1 MAYSERIKDIGRIRD
16 YMREFFVF
24 GFRSREEFRQKSA
37 RSYDNERR
45 RAESWLGEYMQ
56 FRQTA
61 EGKNVFLSIDSRAV
75 RHNPLFKA
83 WKTKSFTDGD
93 ITLHFLLMDILSSP
107 DIVLS
112 MPEVLDKLDGLSAG
126 FREPKTFDE
135 STVRKKLKE
144 YAAEGIVT
152 AEKHG
157 RTVMYRRAEDAKL
170 PGRDL
175 LDFFS
180 ETAPCGVVGSFLL
193 DKTDEQA
200 DAFTF
205 KHHYVTGTMD
215 SEILAALFD
224 AMREKRNVTVE
235 TINRHKD
242 RIRENHVVPLGIMI
256 SAQSGRQYLMA
267 HVPRFR
273 RITSFRLD
281 GILSVK
287 QDEVCEWYDD
297 LKAQYERMRPHI
309 WGVSTGNDAGE
320 NLDYVEFTVCYRDD
334 ETHIPERLEREKR
347 SGSVEHLDGN
357 RSRFSA
363 WVCDSREIIPWM
375 RSFLC
380 RITDFRFSNKELET
394 QFAADL
400 REMYELYGIT
410 GEEGEDA

>member
-24 GFRSREEFRQKSA
+24 GFRSREEFTQKSA
-37 RSYDNERR
+37 RSYDNEKRR
-45 RAESWLGEYMQ
+45 VESWLGEYMQ
-56 FRQTA
+56 FRQTS

-75 RHNPLFKA
+75 NHNPLFKA

-93 ITLHFLLMDILSSP
+93 VTLHFLLMDILASP
-107 DIVLS
+107 DTALS
-112 MPEVLDKLDGLSAG
+112 LPEILERLDGMTTG

-144 YAAEGIVT
+144 YVEEGIIQ
-152 AEKHG
+152 AEKRG
-157 RTVMYRRAEDAKL
+157 RALTYRRAENTAL
-170 PGRDL
+170 PDSDL

-180 ETAPCGVVGSFLL
+180 ETAPCGVIGSFLL
-193 DKTDEQA
+193 DMTDEDE

-224 AMREKRNVTVE
+224 AIREKRNVTVE

-242 RIRENHVVPLGIMI
+242 RIRENHVVPLAIMI

-281 GILSVK
+281 SILSVK
-287 QDEVCEWYDD
+287 ADEICEWYDD
-297 LKAQYERMRPHI
+297 LKAHFERMRPHI
-309 WGVSTGNDAGE
+309 WGVSTRNDSGE
-320 NLDYVEFTVCYRDD
+320 NLEYVEFTVCWHDD

-347 SGSVEHLDGN
+347 NGTVERLPGN
-357 RSRFSA
+357 RSRFSV
-363 WVCDSREIIPWM
+363 WVYDSRELIPWM

-380 RITDFRFSNKELET
+380 RITEFRFSNKELEE
-394 QFAADL
+394 QFAADI
-400 REMYELYGIT
+400 REMYALYGIT

>member
-24 GFRSREEFRQKSA
+24 GFRSREEFTQKSA
-37 RSYDNERR
+37 RSYDNEKRR
-45 RAESWLGEYMQ
+45 VESWLGEYMQ

-61 EGKNVFLSIDSRAV
+61 EGKNVFLSIDSRAMN
-75 RHNPLFKA
+75 HNPLFKA
-83 WKTKSFTDGD
+83 WKTKSFTDRD
-93 ITLHFLLMDILSSP
+93 ITLHFLLMDILASP
-107 DIVLS
+107 DAAMSL
-112 MPEVLDKLDGLSAG
+112 PEILEKLDGMTAG
-126 FREPKTFDE
+126 FRDPKTFDE

-144 YAAEGIVT
+144 YAEEGIIQ
-152 AEKHG
+152 AEKRG
-157 RTVMYRRAEDAKL
+157 RTVAYRRTENSDL
-170 PGRDL
+170 PDRAL

-193 DKTDEQA
+193 DKSDDRD

-215 SEILAALFD
+215 SEILASLFD

-242 RIRENHVVPLGIMI
+242 RVRENHVVPLGIMI

-273 RITSFRLD
+273 QITSFRLD
-281 GILSVK
+281 SILSVK
-287 QDEVCEWYDD
+287 ADEICEWYDD
-297 LKAQYERMRPHI
+297 LKARFERMRSHI
-309 WGVSTGNDAGE
+309 WGVSTHNESGE
-320 NLDYVEFTVCYRDD
+320 NLEYVEFTVCWRDD

-347 SGSVEHLDGN
+347 GGSVERLDGN
-357 RSRFSA
+357 RCRFSV
-363 WVCDSREIIPWM
+363 WVYDSRELIPWM

-380 RITDFRFSNKELET
+380 RITEFRFSNQVLEE
-394 QFAADL
+394 QFAADI
-400 REMYELYGIT
+400 REMYALYGIT
-410 GEEGEDA
+410 GEEDEDA

>member
-24 GFRSREEFRQKSA
+24 GFRSREEFTQKSA
-37 RSYDNERR
+37 RSYDNEKRR
-45 RAESWLGEYMQ
+45 VESWLGEYMQ
-56 FRQTA
+56 FRQTS

-75 RHNPLFKA
+75 NHNPLFKA

-93 ITLHFLLMDILSSP
+93 ITLHFLLMDILASP
-107 DIVLS
+107 DTALS
-112 MPEVLDKLDGLSAG
+112 LPEVLERLDGMTAG

-144 YAAEGIVT
+144 YVEEGIIQ
-152 AEKHG
+152 AEKNG
-157 RTVMYRRAEDAKL
+157 RTVTYRRAENTAL
-170 PGRDL
+170 PEDGL

-193 DKTDEQA
+193 DKSDDRG

-281 GILSVK
+281 SILSVK
-287 QDEVCEWYDD
+287 ADEICEWYDD
-297 LKAQYERMRPHI
+297 LKTHFERMRPHI
-309 WGVSTGNDAGE
+309 WGVSTRNEAGE
-320 NLDYVEFTVCYRDD
+320 NLEYVEFTVSYRDD

-347 SGSVEHLDGN
+347 NGTVEHLPGS
-357 RSRFSA
+357 RSRFSV
-363 WVCDSREIIPWM
+363 WVYDSRELIPWM
-375 RSFLC
+375 RSFIC
-380 RITDFRFSNKELET
+380 RITEFRFSNKELEE
-394 QFAADL
+394 QFAADI
-400 REMYELYGIT
+400 REMYALYGIT
-410 GEEGEDA
+410 GEEDEDT

>member
-24 GFRSREEFRQKSA
+24 GFRSREEFTQKSA
-37 RSYDNERR
+37 RSYDNEKRR
-45 RAESWLGEYMQ
+45 VESWLGEYMQ
-56 FRQTA
+56 FRQTS

-75 RHNPLFKA
+75 NHNPLFKA
-83 WKTKSFTDGD
+83 WTTKSFTDGD
-93 ITLHFLLMDILSSP
+93 ITLHFLLMDILASP
-107 DIVLS
+107 DTALTL
-112 MPEVLDKLDGLSAG
+112 PEILERLDGMMAG

-144 YAAEGIVT
+144 YVEEGIIQ
-152 AEKHG
+152 AEKRG
-157 RTVMYRRAEDAKL
+157 RALTYRRAENTAL
-170 PGRDL
+170 PDRGL

-193 DKTDEQA
+193 DKSDDRG

-215 SEILAALFD
+215 SEILAALSD
-224 AMREKRNVTVE
+224 AIREKRNVTVE

-281 GILSVK
+281 SILSVK
-287 QDEVCEWYDD
+287 ADEICEWYDD
-297 LKAQYERMRPHI
+297 LKAHFERMRPHI
-309 WGVSTGNDAGE
+309 WGVSTRNEAGE
-320 NLDYVEFTVCYRDD
+320 NLEYVEFTVSYRDD
-334 ETHIPERLEREKR
+334 ETQIPERLEREKR
-347 SGSVEHLDGN
+347 NGTVEYLPGS
-357 RSRFSA
+357 RSRFSI
-363 WVCDSREIIPWM
+363 WVYDSRELIPWM
-375 RSFLC
+375 RSFIC
-380 RITDFRFSNKELET
+380 RITEFRFSNKELEE
-394 QFAADL
+394 QFAADI
-400 REMYELYGIT
+400 REMYALYGIT
-410 GEEGEDA
+410 GEEDEDA

>member
-16 YMREFFVF
+16 YLREFFVF
-24 GFRSREEFRQKSA
+24 GFRSREEFTQKSA
-37 RSYDNERR
+37 RSYDNEKRR
-45 RAESWLGEYMQ
+45 VESWLGEYMQ

-61 EGKNVFLSIDSRAV
+61 EGKNVFLSIDSRAMN
-75 RHNPLFKA
+75 HNPLFKA

-93 ITLHFLLMDILSSP
+93 ITLHFLLMDILASP
-107 DIVLS
+107 DAALS
-112 MPEVLDKLDGLSAG
+112 LPEILEKLDGMTAG
-126 FREPKTFDE
+126 FRDPKTFDE

-144 YAAEGIVT
+144 YAEEGIIQ
-152 AEKHG
+152 AEKRG
-157 RTVMYRRAEDAKL
+157 RTVAYRRTENRDL
-170 PGRDL
+170 PDHAL

-193 DKTDEQA
+193 DKSDDRD

-215 SEILAALFD
+215 SEILASLFD

-242 RIRENHVVPLGIMI
+242 RVRENHVVPLGIMI

-273 RITSFRLD
+273 QITSFRLD
-281 GILSVK
+281 SILSVK
-287 QDEVCEWYDD
+287 ADEICEWYDD
-297 LKAQYERMRPHI
+297 LKAHFERMRSHI
-309 WGVSTGNDAGE
+309 WGVSTHNESGE
-320 NLDYVEFTVCYRDD
+320 NLEYVEFTVCWRDD

-347 SGSVEHLDGN
+347 GGSVERLDGN
-357 RSRFSA
+357 RCRFSV
-363 WVCDSREIIPWM
+363 WVYDSRELIPWM

-380 RITDFRFSNKELET
+380 RITEFRFSNQVLEE
-394 QFAADL
+394 QFAADI
-400 REMYELYGIT
+400 REMYALYGIT
-410 GEEGEDA
+410 GEEDEDA

>member
-24 GFRSREEFRQKSA
+24 GFRSREEFRRKSA

-75 RHNPLFKA
+75 CHNPLFKA

-107 DIVLS
+107 ENVMSL
-112 MPEVLDKLDGLSAG
+112 PEILEKLDGLSAG
-126 FREPKTFDE
+126 FRDPKTFDE

-144 YAAEGIVT
+144 YVREGIV
-152 AEKHG
+152 AEEKNG
-157 RTVMYRRAEDAKL
+157 RTVMYRRAEDVKL
-170 PGRDL
+170 PGCDL

-235 TINRHKD
+235 TINRQKD
-242 RIRENHVVPLGIMI
+242 RIRENHVVPLCIMI

-297 LKAQYERMRPHI
+297 LKAHFERMRPHI
-309 WGVSTGNDAGE
+309 WGVSTRNDTGE
-320 NLDYVEFTVCYRDD
+320 NLEYVEFTVCYRDD

-363 WVCDSREIIPWM
+363 WVYDSREMIPWM

-380 RITDFRFSNKELET
+380 RITDFHFSNKELET
-394 QFAADL
+394 QFADDL

-410 GEEGEDA
+410 GEEGGDA

>member
-24 GFRSREEFRQKSA
+24 GFRSREEFTQKSA
-37 RSYDNERR
+37 RSYDNEKRR
-45 RAESWLGEYMQ
+45 VESWLGEYMQ
-56 FRQTA
+56 FRQTS

-75 RHNPLFKA
+75 RRNPLFKA

-93 ITLHFLLMDILSSP
+93 ITLHFLLMDILCSP
-107 DIVLS
+107 DTVLS
-112 MPEVLDKLDGLSAG
+112 LPDILEKLDGMTAG

-144 YAAEGIVT
+144 YVEEGIIQ
-152 AEKHG
+152 AEKRG
-157 RTVMYRRAEDAKL
+157 RALTYRRAENGDL
-170 PGRDL
+170 PDRSL

-193 DKTDEQA
+193 DKRDEEE

-224 AMREKRNVTVE
+224 AMREKRNVTIE

-242 RIRENHVVPLGIMI
+242 RILENHVVPLSIMI

-281 GILSVK
+281 SILSVK
-287 QDEVCEWYDD
+287 ADEICEWYDD
-297 LKAQYERMRPHI
+297 LKARFERMRPHI
-309 WGVSTGNDAGE
+309 WGVSTQNHSGE
-320 NLDYVEFTVCYRDD
+320 NLEFVEFTVCWRDD

-347 SGSVEHLDGN
+347 NGTVERLPGN
-357 RSRFSA
+357 RSRFSV
-363 WVCDSREIIPWM
+363 WVYDSKELIPWM

-380 RITDFRFSNKELET
+380 RITDVRFSNET
-394 QFAADL
+394 LQEQFAADL
-400 REMYELYGIT
+400 GEMYEMYGIT